1 MQRGIIVVL
10 MLTLLIATVVA
21 PAQTITGT
29 VLEQGSNE
37 VLIGVNIISNNQG
50 TSTDI
55 NGKYIFQLSPGLH
68 TITYKYI
75 GYENQIKEINVTS
88 ESNLIINIELKSSS
102 EKLSTVVVS
111 AGKFNQRIEETTISM
126 EVIKPSLIENKNT
139 TNIKSAMEQI
149 PGLNITDGQANIR
162 GGSGWSYGT
171 GTRVLVLVDDMPL
184 ISGDAGQVQWNLI
197 ATENIN
203 QVEVIKGA
211 ASALY
216 GSSALNGV
224 VNIRTSYPKQSEIDK
239 NPKPGFTKLNMNFGL
254 IDFARRDELNWNG
267 EKRRAFKGLEFLQS
281 YKMPKLDLSIGGN
294 LFLDDGYR
302 QGEKTNRKRFNL
314 NSLYKSEKIKGLSYG
329 LNANFLFQNTASV
342 IIWDS
347 YDRAYI
353 PLNGELTNTNGDT
366 YNVDPYATFII
377 GNNRHTLRTRFLK
390 VINDNSTIGDTVNNV
405 NRSKSYYS
413 DYQWQK
419 DLEKI
424 NLSFTMG
431 TTNEIIFANSKIF
444 QGSNSRRNHALY
456 TQFDKKIGKLNISSG
471 ARFEYFSLNSEV
483 KHVINGDSINNFAI
497 GRPVF
502 RAGINY
508 ELSPSTFLRSSWG
521 QGYRFPSMAE
531 LFVTTNASGIEIYAN
546 PELKPER
553 GWSSEI
559 AIKQKLKIH
568 KWNGFIDVAAF
579 VMKYND
585 MMEFTFGQWGDP
597 ITMPL
602 YGLGFKSVNIGETQ
616 ISGLELSFNGQGK
629 INNDLKI
636 NLIGG
641 YTYMNPVALEPDKV
655 YTESIGQL
663 VINGETIGPELTYN
677 NSSSDP
683 SILKYRYQHIAKIDI
698 EFLYQDFLFGTSLR
712 YNDFMRN
719 IDKIFTD
726 EWINQELI
734 PGINEA
740 REKYRNGD
748 FIIDLRVGYNIDKNS
763 KVSLIINNLL
773 NEEYMSRPADMRPP
787 RTIACQLSFKI

>member
-1 MQRGIIVVL
+1 M
-10 MLTLLIATVVA
+10 TLLIASVIA
-21 PAQTITGT
+21 PAQTISGT

-254 IDFARRDELNWNG
+254 IDFPRRDELNWNG

-390 VINDNSTIGDTVNNV
+390 VINDNSTIGDTINNV

-683 SILKYRYQHIAKIDI
+683 SILKYRYQHIAKIDL

>member
-254 IDFARRDELNWNG
+254 IDFPRRDELNWNG

-390 VINDNSTIGDTVNNV
+390 VINDNSTIGDTINNV

-579 VMKYND
+579 VMYYNA
-585 MMEFTFGQWGDP
+585 MMEVTFGQWGDP

-773 NEEYMSRPADMRPP
+773 NEEYMSRPADMRPQ

>member
-1 MQRGIIVVL
+1 MNKKSILFIFLSMIIEL
-10 MLTLLIATVVA
+10 SL
-21 PAQTITGT
+21 AQQITGI
-29 VLEQGSNE
+29 VKDLENNE
-37 VLIGVNIISNNQG
+37 ALIGVNIITTNNTG
-50 TSTDI
+50 TATDL
-55 NGKYIFQLSPGLH
+55 NGKF
-68 TITYKYI
+68 TITLEEGINKLTFKYLGYKTI
-75 GYENQIKEINVTS
+75 SKEILAKKINNRQVEIFL
-88 ESNLIINIELKSSS
+88 ESTS
-102 EKLSTVVVS
+102 EKLNTVVIS

-139 TNIKSAMEQI
+139 TNIESAMEQI

-197 ATENIN
+197 AIENIN

-224 VNIRTSYPKQSEIDK
+224 VNIRTSYPKNSEIDK
-239 NPKPGFTKLNMNFGL
+239 NTLPGFTKLNMHFGL
-254 IDFARRDELNWNG
+254 IDFPRRDELNWNG

-281 YKMPKLDLSIGGN
+281 YKMKKLDLSIGGN

-302 QGEKTNRKRFNL
+302 QGEATDRKRFNI
-314 NSLYKSEKIKGLSYG
+314 NSLFKSDKIKGLSYG

-353 PLNGELTNTNGDT
+353 PLNGELTNTNGNT
-366 YNVDPYATFII
+366 YNVDPYATYII

-390 VINDNSTIGDTVNNV
+390 VINDNSTIGDTINNV

-413 DYQWQK
+413 DYKWQK
-419 DLEKI
+419 NLEKI
-424 NLSFTMG
+424 NLSYTMG

-444 QGSNSRRNHALY
+444 QGSNFRRNHSLY

-471 ARFEYFSLNSEV
+471 GRYEYFSLNSET
-483 KHVINGDSINNFAI
+483 KHIINGDSINNFSV

-508 ELSPSTFLRSSWG
+508 EISPSTFLRSSWG

-559 AIKQKLKIH
+559 ALKQKLKIR
-568 KWNGFIDVAAF
+568 KWSGFIDIAAF
-579 VMKYND
+579 IMRYHD

-597 ITMPL
+597 TTMPL
-602 YGLGFKSVNIGETQ
+602 YGLGFKSVNIGKTQ
-616 ISGLELSFNGQGK
+616 ISGVELSFNGQGK
-629 INNDLKI
+629 INNDLSI

-641 YTYMNPVALEPDKV
+641 YTYMDPIALEPNKV
-655 YTESIGQL
+655 YTESIGPL
-663 VINGETIGPELTYN
+663 VINGEEIGPELTYN

-683 SILKYRYQHIAKIDI
+683 SILKYRYQHIAKIDA
-698 EFLYQDFLFGTSLR
+698 EFLYQNFLFGTSLR
-712 YNDFMRN
+712 FNDFMRN

-740 REKYRNGD
+740 REKYLDGD
-748 FIIDLRVGYNIDKNS
+748 FIIDLRIGYNIDKNS
-763 KVSLIINNLL
+763 RISLIINNLL

-787 RTIACQLSFKI
+787 RTIACQLSLKI

>member
-1 MQRGIIVVL
+1 MIIEL
-10 MLTLLIATVVA
+10 SL
-21 PAQTITGT
+21 AQQITGI
-29 VLEQGSNE
+29 VKDLENNE
-37 VLIGVNIISNNQG
+37 ALIGVNIITTNNTG
-50 TSTDI
+50 TATDL
-55 NGKYIFQLSPGLH
+55 NGKF
-68 TITYKYI
+68 TITLEEGINKLTFKYLGYKTI
-75 GYENQIKEINVTS
+75 SKEILAKKINNRQVEIFL
-88 ESNLIINIELKSSS
+88 ESTS
-102 EKLSTVVVS
+102 EKLNTVVIS

-139 TNIKSAMEQI
+139 TNIESAMEQI

-197 ATENIN
+197 AIENIN

-224 VNIRTSYPKQSEIDK
+224 VNIRTSYPKNSEIDK
-239 NPKPGFTKLNMNFGL
+239 NTLPGFTKLNMNFGL
-254 IDFARRDELNWNG
+254 IDFPRRDELNWNG

-281 YKMPKLDLSIGGN
+281 YKMKKLDLSIGGN

-302 QGEKTNRKRFNL
+302 QGEATDRKRFNI
-314 NSLYKSEKIKGLSYG
+314 NSLFKSDKIKGLSYG

-353 PLNGELTNTNGDT
+353 PLNGELTNTNGNT
-366 YNVDPYATFII
+366 YNVDPYATYII

-390 VINDNSTIGDTVNNV
+390 VINDNSTIGDTINNV

-413 DYQWQK
+413 DYKWQK
-419 DLEKI
+419 KLEKI

-444 QGSNSRRNHALY
+444 QGSNFRRNHSLY

-471 ARFEYFSLNSEV
+471 GRYEYFSLNSET
-483 KHVINGDSINNFAI
+483 KHIINGDSINNFSV

-508 ELSPSTFLRSSWG
+508 EVSPSTFLRSSWG

-559 AIKQKLKIH
+559 ALKQKLKIR
-568 KWNGFIDVAAF
+568 KWSGFIDIAAF
-579 VMKYND
+579 IMRYHD

-597 ITMPL
+597 TTMPL
-602 YGLGFKSVNIGETQ
+602 YGLGFKSVNIGKTQ
-616 ISGLELSFNGQGK
+616 ISGVELSFNGQGK
-629 INNDLKI
+629 INNDLSI

-641 YTYMNPVALEPDKV
+641 YTYMDPIALEPNKV
-655 YTESIGQL
+655 YTESIGPL
-663 VINGETIGPELTYN
+663 VINGEEIGPELTYN

-683 SILKYRYQHIAKIDI
+683 SILKYRYQHIAKIDA
-698 EFLYQDFLFGTSLR
+698 EFLYQNFLFGTSLR
-712 YNDFMRN
+712 FNDFMRN

-740 REKYRNGD
+740 REKYLDGD
-748 FIIDLRVGYNIDKNS
+748 FIIDLRIGYNIDKNS
-763 KVSLIINNLL
+763 RISLIINNLL

-787 RTIACQLSFKI
+787 RTIACQLSLKI

>member
-1 MQRGIIVVL
+1 MIIEL
-10 MLTLLIATVVA
+10 SL
-21 PAQTITGT
+21 AQQITGI
-29 VLEQGSNE
+29 VKDLENNE
-37 VLIGVNIISNNQG
+37 ALIGVNIITTNNTG
-50 TSTDI
+50 TATDL
-55 NGKYIFQLSPGLH
+55 NGKF
-68 TITYKYI
+68 TITLEEGINKLTFKYLGYKTI
-75 GYENQIKEINVTS
+75 SKEILAKKINNRQVEIFL
-88 ESNLIINIELKSSS
+88 ESTS
-102 EKLSTVVVS
+102 EKLNTVVIS

-224 VNIRTSYPKQSEIDK
+224 VNIRTSYPKNSEIDK
-239 NPKPGFTKLNMNFGL
+239 NTLPGFTKLNMNFGL
-254 IDFARRDELNWNG
+254 IDFPRRDELNWNG

-281 YKMPKLDLSIGGN
+281 YKMKKLDLSIGGN

-302 QGEKTNRKRFNL
+302 QGEATDRKRFNI
-314 NSLYKSEKIKGLSYG
+314 NSLFKSDKIKGLSYG

-353 PLNGELTNTNGDT
+353 PLNGELTNTNGNT
-366 YNVDPYATFII
+366 YNVDPYATYII

-390 VINDNSTIGDTVNNV
+390 VINDNSTIGDTINNV

-413 DYQWQK
+413 DYKWQK
-419 DLEKI
+419 NLEKI
-424 NLSFTMG
+424 NLSYTMG

-444 QGSNSRRNHALY
+444 QGSNFRRNHSLY
-456 TQFDKKIGKLNISSG
+456 TQIDKKIGKLNISSG
-471 ARFEYFSLNSEV
+471 GRYEYFSLNSET
-483 KHVINGDSINNFAI
+483 KHIINGDSINNFSV

-508 ELSPSTFLRSSWG
+508 EVSPSTFLRSSWG

-559 AIKQKLKIH
+559 ALKQKLKIS
-568 KWNGFIDVAAF
+568 KWSGFIDIAAF
-579 VMKYND
+579 IMRYHD

-597 ITMPL
+597 TTMPL
-602 YGLGFKSVNIGETQ
+602 YGLGFKSVNIGKTQ
-616 ISGLELSFNGQGK
+616 ISGVELSFNGQGK
-629 INNDLKI
+629 INNDLSI

-641 YTYMNPVALEPDKV
+641 YTYMDPIALEPNKV
-655 YTESIGQL
+655 YTESIGPL
-663 VINGETIGPELTYN
+663 VINGEEIGPELTYN

-683 SILKYRYQHIAKIDI
+683 SILKYRYQHIAKIDA
-698 EFLYQDFLFGTSLR
+698 EFLYQNFLFGTSLR
-712 YNDFMRN
+712 FNDFMRN

-740 REKYRNGD
+740 REKYLDGD
-748 FIIDLRVGYNIDKNS
+748 FIIDLRIGYNIDKNS
-763 KVSLIINNLL
+763 RISLIINNLL

-787 RTIACQLSFKI
+787 RTIACQLSLKI

>member
-1 MQRGIIVVL
+1 MQRGITVVL

-55 NGKYIFQLSPGLH
+55 NGKYTFQLSPGLH

-254 IDFARRDELNWNG
+254 IDFPRRDELNWNG

-390 VINDNSTIGDTVNNV
+390 VINDNSTIGDTINNV

-471 ARFEYFSLNSEV
+471 ARFEYFSLTSEV

-568 KWNGFIDVAAF
+568 KWNGFIDVTAF

-616 ISGLELSFNGQGK
+616 ISGIELSFNGQGK

-683 SILKYRYQHIAKIDI
+683 SILKYRYQHIAKIDL

>member
-1 MQRGIIVVL
+1 MIIEL
-10 MLTLLIATVVA
+10 SL
-21 PAQTITGT
+21 AQQITGI
-29 VLEQGSNE
+29 VKDLENNE
-37 VLIGVNIISNNQG
+37 ALIGVNIITTNNTG
-50 TSTDI
+50 TATDL
-55 NGKYIFQLSPGLH
+55 NGKF
-68 TITYKYI
+68 TITLEEGINKLTFKYLGYKTI
-75 GYENQIKEINVTS
+75 SKEILAKKINNRQVEIFL
-88 ESNLIINIELKSSS
+88 ESTS
-102 EKLSTVVVS
+102 EKLNTVVIS

-139 TNIKSAMEQI
+139 TNIESAMEQI

-197 ATENIN
+197 AIENIN

-224 VNIRTSYPKQSEIDK
+224 VNIRTSYPKNSEIDK
-239 NPKPGFTKLNMNFGL
+239 NTLPGFTKLNMHFGL
-254 IDFARRDELNWNG
+254 IDFPRRDELNWNG

-281 YKMPKLDLSIGGN
+281 YKMKKLDLSIGGN

-302 QGEKTNRKRFNL
+302 QGEATDRKRFNI
-314 NSLYKSEKIKGLSYG
+314 NSLFKSDKIKGLSYG

-353 PLNGELTNTNGDT
+353 PLNGELTNTNGNT
-366 YNVDPYATFII
+366 YNVDPYATYII

-390 VINDNSTIGDTVNNV
+390 VINDNSTIGDTINNV

-413 DYQWQK
+413 DYKWQK
-419 DLEKI
+419 NLEKI
-424 NLSFTMG
+424 NLSYTMG

-444 QGSNSRRNHALY
+444 QGSNFRRNHSLY

-471 ARFEYFSLNSEV
+471 GRYEYFSLNSET
-483 KHVINGDSINNFAI
+483 KHIINGDSINNFSV

-508 ELSPSTFLRSSWG
+508 EISPSTFLRSSWG

-559 AIKQKLKIH
+559 ALKQKLKIR
-568 KWNGFIDVAAF
+568 KWSGFIDIAAF
-579 VMKYND
+579 IMRYHD

-597 ITMPL
+597 TTMPL
-602 YGLGFKSVNIGETQ
+602 YGLGFKSVNIGKTQ
-616 ISGLELSFNGQGK
+616 ISGVELSFNGQGK
-629 INNDLKI
+629 INNDLSI

-641 YTYMNPVALEPDKV
+641 YTYMDPIALEPNKV
-655 YTESIGQL
+655 YTESIGPL
-663 VINGETIGPELTYN
+663 VINGEEIGPELTYN

-683 SILKYRYQHIAKIDI
+683 SILKYRYQHIAKIDA
-698 EFLYQDFLFGTSLR
+698 EFLYQNFLFGTSLR
-712 YNDFMRN
+712 FNDFMRN

-740 REKYRNGD
+740 REKYLDGD
-748 FIIDLRVGYNIDKNS
+748 FIIDLRIGYNIDKNS
-763 KVSLIINNLL
+763 RISLIINNLL

-787 RTIACQLSFKI
+787 RTIACQLSLKI

>member
-254 IDFARRDELNWNG
+254 IDFPRRDELNWNG

-390 VINDNSTIGDTVNNV
+390 VINDNSTIGDTINNV

-616 ISGLELSFNGQGK
+616 ISGIELSFNGQGK

>member
-254 IDFARRDELNWNG
+254 IDFPRRDELNWNG

-390 VINDNSTIGDTVNNV
+390 VINDNSTIGDTINNV

-616 ISGLELSFNGQGK
+616 ISGIELSINGQGK

>member
-1 MQRGIIVVL
+1 MIIEL
-10 MLTLLIATVVA
+10 SL
-21 PAQTITGT
+21 AQQITGI
-29 VLEQGSNE
+29 VKDLENNE
-37 VLIGVNIISNNQG
+37 ALIGVNIITTNNTG
-50 TSTDI
+50 TATDL
-55 NGKYIFQLSPGLH
+55 NGKF
-68 TITYKYI
+68 TITLEEGINKLTFKYLGYKTI
-75 GYENQIKEINVTS
+75 SKEILAKKINNRQVEIFL
-88 ESNLIINIELKSSS
+88 ESTS
-102 EKLSTVVVS
+102 EKLNTVVIS

-139 TNIKSAMEQI
+139 TNIESAMEQI

-197 ATENIN
+197 AIENIN

-224 VNIRTSYPKQSEIDK
+224 VNIRTSYPKNSEIDK
-239 NPKPGFTKLNMNFGL
+239 NTLPGFTKLNMNFGL
-254 IDFARRDELNWNG
+254 IDFPRRDELNWNG

-281 YKMPKLDLSIGGN
+281 YKMKKLDLSIGGN

-302 QGEKTNRKRFNL
+302 QGEATDRKRFNI
-314 NSLYKSEKIKGLSYG
+314 NSLFKSDKIKGLSYG

-353 PLNGELTNTNGDT
+353 PLNGELTNTNGNT
-366 YNVDPYATFII
+366 YNVDPYATYII

-390 VINDNSTIGDTVNNV
+390 VINDNSTIGDTINNV

-413 DYQWQK
+413 DYKWQK
-419 DLEKI
+419 NLEKI
-424 NLSFTMG
+424 NLSYTMG

-444 QGSNSRRNHALY
+444 QGSNFRRNHSLY

-471 ARFEYFSLNSEV
+471 GRYEYFSLNSET
-483 KHVINGDSINNFAI
+483 KHIINGDSINNFSV

-508 ELSPSTFLRSSWG
+508 EISPSTFLRSSWG

-559 AIKQKLKIH
+559 ALKQKLKIR
-568 KWNGFIDVAAF
+568 KWSGFIDIAAF
-579 VMKYND
+579 IMRYHD

-597 ITMPL
+597 TTMPL
-602 YGLGFKSVNIGETQ
+602 YGLGFKSVNIGKTQ
-616 ISGLELSFNGQGK
+616 ISGVELSFNGQGK
-629 INNDLKI
+629 INNDLSI

-641 YTYMNPVALEPDKV
+641 YTYMDPIALEPNKV
-655 YTESIGQL
+655 YTESIGPL
-663 VINGETIGPELTYN
+663 VINGEEIGPELTYN

-683 SILKYRYQHIAKIDI
+683 SILKYRYQHIAKIDA
-698 EFLYQDFLFGTSLR
+698 EFLYQNFLFGTSLR
-712 YNDFMRN
+712 FNDFMRN

-740 REKYRNGD
+740 REKYLDGD
-748 FIIDLRVGYNIDKNS
+748 FIIDLRIGYNIDKNS
-763 KVSLIINNLL
+763 RISLIINNLL

-787 RTIACQLSFKI
+787 RTIACQLSLKI

>member
-254 IDFARRDELNWNG
+254 IDFPRRDELNWNG

-390 VINDNSTIGDTVNNV
+390 VINDNSTIGDTINNV

-471 ARFEYFSLNSEV
+471 ARYEYFSLNSEV

-683 SILKYRYQHIAKIDI
+683 SILKYRYQHIAKIDL

>member
-1 MQRGIIVVL
+1 MIIEL
-10 MLTLLIATVVA
+10 SL
-21 PAQTITGT
+21 AQQITGI
-29 VLEQGSNE
+29 VKDLENNE
-37 VLIGVNIISNNQG
+37 ALIGVNIITTNNTG
-50 TSTDI
+50 TATDL
-55 NGKYIFQLSPGLH
+55 NGKF
-68 TITYKYI
+68 TITLEEGINKLTFKYLGYKTI
-75 GYENQIKEINVTS
+75 SKEILAKKINNRQVEIFL
-88 ESNLIINIELKSSS
+88 ESTS
-102 EKLSTVVVS
+102 EKLNTVVIS

-139 TNIKSAMEQI
+139 TNIESAMEQI

-197 ATENIN
+197 AIENIN

-224 VNIRTSYPKQSEIDK
+224 VNIRTSYPKNSEIDK
-239 NPKPGFTKLNMNFGL
+239 NTLPGFTKLNMHFGL
-254 IDFARRDELNWNG
+254 IDFPRRDELNWNG

-281 YKMPKLDLSIGGN
+281 YKMKKLDLSIGGN

-302 QGEKTNRKRFNL
+302 QGEATDRKRFNI
-314 NSLYKSEKIKGLSYG
+314 NSLFKSDKIKGLSYG

-353 PLNGELTNTNGDT
+353 PLNGELTNTNGNT
-366 YNVDPYATFII
+366 YNVDPYATYII

-390 VINDNSTIGDTVNNV
+390 VINDNSTIGDTINNV

-413 DYQWQK
+413 DYKWQK
-419 DLEKI
+419 KLEKI

-444 QGSNSRRNHALY
+444 QGSNFRRNHSLY

-471 ARFEYFSLNSEV
+471 GRYEYFSLNSET
-483 KHVINGDSINNFAI
+483 KHIINGDSINNFSV

-508 ELSPSTFLRSSWG
+508 EVSPSTFLRSSWG

-559 AIKQKLKIH
+559 ALKQKLKIR
-568 KWNGFIDVAAF
+568 KWSGFIDIAAF
-579 VMKYND
+579 IMRYHD

-597 ITMPL
+597 TTMPL
-602 YGLGFKSVNIGETQ
+602 YGLGFKSVNIGKTQ
-616 ISGLELSFNGQGK
+616 ISGVELSFNGQGK
-629 INNDLKI
+629 INNDLSI

-641 YTYMNPVALEPDKV
+641 YTYMDPIALEPNKV
-655 YTESIGQL
+655 YTESIGPL
-663 VINGETIGPELTYN
+663 VINGEEIGPELTYN

-683 SILKYRYQHIAKIDI
+683 SILKYRYQHIAKIDA
-698 EFLYQDFLFGTSLR
+698 EFLYQNFLFGTSLR
-712 YNDFMRN
+712 FNDFMRN

-740 REKYRNGD
+740 REKYLDGD
-748 FIIDLRVGYNIDKNS
+748 FIIDLRIGYNIDKNS
-763 KVSLIINNLL
+763 RISLIINNLL

-787 RTIACQLSFKI
+787 RTIACQLSLKI

>member
-390 VINDNSTIGDTVNNV
+390 VINDNSTIGDTINNV

-616 ISGLELSFNGQGK
+616 ISGIELSINGQGK

>member
-1 MQRGIIVVL
+1 MNKKSILFIFLSMIIEL
-10 MLTLLIATVVA
+10 SL
-21 PAQTITGT
+21 AQQITGI
-29 VLEQGSNE
+29 VKDLENNE
-37 VLIGVNIISNNQG
+37 ALIGVNIITTNNTG
-50 TSTDI
+50 TATDL
-55 NGKYIFQLSPGLH
+55 NGKF
-68 TITYKYI
+68 TITLEEGINKLTFKYLGYKTI
-75 GYENQIKEINVTS
+75 SKEILAKKINNRQVEIFL
-88 ESNLIINIELKSSS
+88 ESTS
-102 EKLSTVVVS
+102 EKLNTVVIS

-203 QVEVIKGA
+203 PVEVIKGA

-224 VNIRTSYPKQSEIDK
+224 VNIRTSYPKNSEIDK
-239 NPKPGFTKLNMNFGL
+239 NTLPGFTKLNMNFGL
-254 IDFARRDELNWNG
+254 IDFPRRDELNWNG

-281 YKMPKLDLSIGGN
+281 YKMKKLDLSIGGN

-302 QGEKTNRKRFNL
+302 QGEATDRKRFNI
-314 NSLYKSEKIKGLSYG
+314 NSLFKSAKIKGLSYG

-353 PLNGELTNTNGDT
+353 PLNGELTNTNGNT
-366 YNVDPYATFII
+366 YNVDPYATYII

-390 VINDNSTIGDTVNNV
+390 VINDNSTIGDTINNV

-413 DYQWQK
+413 DYKWQK
-419 DLEKI
+419 NLEKI
-424 NLSFTMG
+424 NLSYTMG

-444 QGSNSRRNHALY
+444 QGSNFRRNHSLY
-456 TQFDKKIGKLNISSG
+456 TQIDKKIGKLNISSG
-471 ARFEYFSLNSEV
+471 GRYEYFSLNSET
-483 KHVINGDSINNFAI
+483 KHIINGDSINNFSV

-508 ELSPSTFLRSSWG
+508 EISPSTFLRSSWG

-559 AIKQKLKIH
+559 ALKQKLKIR
-568 KWNGFIDVAAF
+568 KWSGFIDIAAF
-579 VMKYND
+579 IMRYHD

-597 ITMPL
+597 TTMPL
-602 YGLGFKSVNIGETQ
+602 YGLGFKSVNIGKTQ
-616 ISGLELSFNGQGK
+616 ISGVELSFNGQGK
-629 INNDLKI
+629 INNDLSI

-641 YTYMNPVALEPDKV
+641 YTYMDPIALEPNKV
-655 YTESIGQL
+655 YTESIGPL
-663 VINGETIGPELTYN
+663 VINGEEIGPELTYN

-683 SILKYRYQHIAKIDI
+683 SILKYRYQHIAKIDA
-698 EFLYQDFLFGTSLR
+698 EFLYQNFLFGTSLR
-712 YNDFMRN
+712 FNDFMRN

-740 REKYRNGD
+740 REKYLDGD
-748 FIIDLRVGYNIDKNS
+748 FIIDLRIGYNIDKNS
-763 KVSLIINNLL
+763 RISLIINNLL

-787 RTIACQLSFKI
+787 RTIACQLSLKI

>member
-1 MQRGIIVVL
+1 MQRGIIVGL
-10 MLTLLIATVVA
+10 MLTLLIATIVA

-254 IDFARRDELNWNG
+254 IDFPRRDELNWNG

-390 VINDNSTIGDTVNNV
+390 VINDNSTIGDTINNV

-683 SILKYRYQHIAKIDI
+683 SILKYRYQHIAKIDL

>member
-1 MQRGIIVVL
+1 MIIEL
-10 MLTLLIATVVA
+10 SL
-21 PAQTITGT
+21 AQQITGI
-29 VLEQGSNE
+29 VKDLENNE
-37 VLIGVNIISNNQG
+37 ALIGVNIITTNNTG
-50 TSTDI
+50 TATDL
-55 NGKYIFQLSPGLH
+55 NGKF
-68 TITYKYI
+68 TITLEEGINKLTFKYLGYKTI
-75 GYENQIKEINVTS
+75 SKEILAKKINNRQVEIFL
-88 ESNLIINIELKSSS
+88 ESTS
-102 EKLSTVVVS
+102 EKLNTVVIS

-139 TNIKSAMEQI
+139 TNIESAMEQI

-224 VNIRTSYPKQSEIDK
+224 VNIRTSYPKNSEIDK
-239 NPKPGFTKLNMNFGL
+239 NTLPGFTKLNMNFGL
-254 IDFARRDELNWNG
+254 IDFPRRDELNWNG

-281 YKMPKLDLSIGGN
+281 YKMKKLDLSIGGN

-302 QGEKTNRKRFNL
+302 QGEATDRKRFNI
-314 NSLYKSEKIKGLSYG
+314 NSLFKSDKIKGLSYG

-353 PLNGELTNTNGDT
+353 PLNGELTNTNGNT
-366 YNVDPYATFII
+366 YNVDPYATYII

-390 VINDNSTIGDTVNNV
+390 VINDNSTIGDTINNV

-413 DYQWQK
+413 DYKWQK
-419 DLEKI
+419 KLEKI

-444 QGSNSRRNHALY
+444 QGSNFRRNHSLY

-471 ARFEYFSLNSEV
+471 GRYEYFSLNSET
-483 KHVINGDSINNFAI
+483 KHIINGDSINNFSV

-508 ELSPSTFLRSSWG
+508 EISPSTFLRSSWG

-559 AIKQKLKIH
+559 ALKQKLKIR
-568 KWNGFIDVAAF
+568 KWSGFIDIAAF
-579 VMKYND
+579 IMRYHD

-597 ITMPL
+597 TTMPL
-602 YGLGFKSVNIGETQ
+602 YGLGFKSVNIGKTQ
-616 ISGLELSFNGQGK
+616 ISGVELSFNGQGK
-629 INNDLKI
+629 INNDLSI

-641 YTYMNPVALEPDKV
+641 YTYMDPIALEPNKV
-655 YTESIGQL
+655 YTESIGPL
-663 VINGETIGPELTYN
+663 VINGEEIGPELTYN

-683 SILKYRYQHIAKIDI
+683 SILKYRYQHIAKIDA
-698 EFLYQDFLFGTSLR
+698 EFLYQNFLFGTSLR
-712 YNDFMRN
+712 FNDFMRN

-740 REKYRNGD
+740 REKYLDGD
-748 FIIDLRVGYNIDKNS
+748 FIIDLRIGYNIDKNS
-763 KVSLIINNLL
+763 RISLIINNLL

-787 RTIACQLSFKI
+787 RTIACQLSLKI